1 LIERLVSRIAYKLQL
16 PSFWL
21 SGVFVIKLQID
32 GAHENT
38 LTLYQLTK
46 LKGRLVSQDEV
57 AYYFSW

>member
-1 LIERLVSRIAYKLQL
+1 
-16 PSFWL
+16 
-21 SGVFVIKLQID
+21 VFVIKLQID

-57 AYYFSW
+57 AYYFS